1 MPEAPAS
8 TYDPALATA
17 RDRLRRELGDVG
29 TLKDDAGES
38 LYLIPD
44 ATYDAM
50 LSQHGYNE
58 SLARLA
64 EGLAAEKAQEPVE
77 YDDEARVRVRWT
89 DRIKTWLAI
98 ADRARAKSQQPTQ
111 LVDSNFA
118 SYHGGGPDVS
128 GLRL

>member
-1 MPEAPAS
+1 MADGS
-8 TYDPALATA
+8 YDPGLSTD

-29 TLKDDAGES
+29 TLKDDAGAEV
-38 LYLIPD
+38 YLVPD

-50 LSQHGYNE
+50 LRDHGYNE
-58 SLARLA
+58 ALARLA

-77 YDDEARVRVRWT
+77 YDDEGKVRVRWT
-89 DRIKTWLAI
+89 DRIKTWLTI
-98 ADRARAKSQQPTQ
+98 ADRARAKSLQTAHI
-111 LVDSNFA
+111 VDSNFA